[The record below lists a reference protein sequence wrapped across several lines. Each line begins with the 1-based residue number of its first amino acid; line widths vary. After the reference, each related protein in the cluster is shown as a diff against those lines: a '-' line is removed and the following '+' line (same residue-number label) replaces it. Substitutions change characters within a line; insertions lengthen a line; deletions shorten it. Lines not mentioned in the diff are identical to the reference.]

1 MKLSKYYY
9 EKSGILDSKVNITYH
24 ELFLKTDEELD
35 EWIEEARQF
44 IIKDWDENGTPP
56 MVGQNIDQIISSFKK
71 LREYD
76 IHGFIEKADDG
87 QRNVIKNFN
96 KFANGVNQFF
106 PTMLKTRIGDMG
118 DDLNSIYD
126 RIKEDSNKEL
136 FFRSMRRGVRRDSM
150 YSFSKSVS
158 LDRKENDKGG
168 LPYWNE
174 ESALEWLEYYHE
186 NKLKFKDIRLWISKS
201 HKEEY
206 LKQYVTLTADQISN

>member
-1 MKLSKYYY
+1 M
-9 EKSGILDSKVNITYH
+9 
-24 ELFLKTDEELD
+24 FLKTDEELD

-87 QRNVIKNFN
+87 KRNVIKNFN

-106 PTMLKTRIGDMG
+106 PTMLKTRIGDTG
-118 DDLNSIYD
+118 DELSSIYD
-126 RIKEDSNKEL
+126 RIKEESNKDL
-136 FFRSMRRGVRRDSM
+136 FFRAMRRGVRRDSM
-150 YSFSKSVS
+150 YTFSKSVS

-174 ESALEWLEYYHE
+174 ESALEWLEYYQQ
-186 NKLKFKDIRLWISKS
+186 NKLQFKNHRIWISKS
-201 HKEEY
+201 H
-206 LKQYVTLTADQISN
+206 Q